1 MEELDLLAEHK
12 RYCPW
17 INQDVQTGMAGWEY
31 VFNLVEPRGSSKR
44 GWEVDGDGKESR
56 FKKLREMLKGV
67 TK

>member
-17 INQDVQTGMAGWEY
+17 INEDVQTGMAGWEY

-44 GWEVDGDGKESR
+44 ELGRVRGWEGES
-56 FKKLREMLKGV
+56 V
-67 TK
+67 